1 MPKVVIE
8 EFVPAEE
15 GEEDT
20 DHKVKTHHEID
31 DVSITNLEQNNFY
44 LFFLNSSRSLT
55 PRVDRCTSGS
65 MRYHPSTEDKTV
77 SIKQKKKEL
86 IKKLIEKIQSEIR
99 NQVK

>member
-31 DVSITNLEQNNFY
+31 DVSNLSMKVDH
-44 LFFLNSSRSLT
+44 LFF
-55 PRVDRCTSGS
+55 
-65 MRYHPSTEDKTV
+65 
-77 SIKQKKKEL
+77 
-86 IKKLIEKIQSEIR
+86 
-99 NQVK
+99 